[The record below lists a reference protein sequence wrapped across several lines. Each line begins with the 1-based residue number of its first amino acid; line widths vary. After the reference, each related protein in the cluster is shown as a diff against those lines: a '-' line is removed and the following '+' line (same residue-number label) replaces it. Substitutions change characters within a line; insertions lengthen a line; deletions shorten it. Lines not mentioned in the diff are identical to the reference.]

1 MNKQIIKCVVA
12 CINSNG
18 EPDFFFVKISGTEDQ
33 INDGYHY
40 DMAKKYCNSEGYESH
55 LAYDENDCGFTTCF
69 ENSFVWESASIVEID
84 EEELM

>member
-1 MNKQIIKCVVA
+1 MNKQIIKCVIA

-18 EPDFFFVKISGTEDQ
+18 EPDFFFVKVNGTEDQ

-40 DMAKKYCNSEGYESH
+40 DAAKKYCDDEGYVSH
-55 LAYDENDCGFTTCF
+55 LAYDENDCGFTACF
-69 ENSFVWESASIVEID
+69 ENSFVWESASVIEIN